1 MSKKT
6 VALIAS
12 QRQHYLI
19 KVKGNQRKL
28 LTAMQQ
34 AAAEGAAAGHW
45 QESEHNRGR
54 EVQRV
59 LDFFPA
65 SAQARAEWP
74 GLVWFVR
81 LVRQGRRQGKAYERS
96 SYYICSCEKADAAM
110 LAEAI
115 RGHWGIENRVH
126 WEKDVTLK
134 EDSNGISKGQAPE
147 NLSLL
152 KSMAL
157 NIARRSGFLSMKDA
171 TMAFANKIT
180 LMTKY
185 IRT

>member
-1 MSKKT
+1 MS
-6 VALIAS
+6 
-12 QRQHYLI
+12 
-19 KVKGNQRKL
+19 
-28 LTAMQQ
+28 
-34 AAAEGAAAGHW
+34 GAAITFAATEKQMQLCW
-45 QESEHNRGR
+45 
-54 EVQRV
+54 
-59 LDFFPA
+59 
-65 SAQARAEWP
+65 
-74 GLVWFVR
+74 
-81 LVRQGRRQGKAYERS
+81 
-96 SYYICSCEKADAAM
+96 KADAAM
-110 LAEAI
+110 LAEATL
-115 RGHWGIENRVH
+115 GHWGIENRVH

>member
-1 MSKKT
+1 ME
-6 VALIAS
+6 
-12 QRQHYLI
+12 
-19 KVKGNQRKL
+19 
-28 LTAMQQ
+28 Q
-34 AAAEGAAAGHW
+34 AASGGAAAGHW
-45 QESEHNRGR
+45 QQSERSRGR

-59 LDFFPA
+59 LDLFVA

-81 LVRQGRRQGKAYERS
+81 LVRQGRRQGHAYRRS
-96 SYYICSCEKADAAM
+96 SYYICSYAEADAAM

-126 WEKDVTLK
+126 WEKDVTLG
-134 EDSNGISKGQAPE
+134 EDGNGISKGQAPE

-152 KSMAL
+152 KSVAL
-157 NIARRSGFLSMKDA
+157 NIARKSGFRSMKEA
-171 TMAFANKIT
+171 IAAFSNKIT
-180 LMTKY
+180 VMAKL